1 MTLRPQTRLTL
12 KIVVV
17 GHVDHGK
24 STVVGR
30 LIFETD
36 SLPEGKFESIQAMSA
51 RRGMPFEWAFL
62 LDALQAERDQGVTI
76 DTTQIRFR
84 TPTREFV
91 LIDAPGHKEFL
102 KNMVTGAAN
111 AEAALIVVDA
121 AAGVEEQTRR
131 HAYLLHLLGL
141 RRVVGVVN
149 KMDLVGR
156 SAERF
161 EAVRCELVSHLTAL
175 GLDSSEITVVPVSA
189 RDGDNIAVPSG
200 NMRWYHGPTLL
211 ATLDALPLPIV
222 SADLPL
228 RFAIQDV
235 YKFDE
240 RRIIAGRLE
249 SGRLRV
255 GDTLL
260 FSPTD
265 KTAGVASI
273 EAWNAAQPV
282 KSAGAVE
289 SIGVTL
295 DEGIFVERGEVA
307 SHQTLPPML
316 TNVFRARLFWLGR
329 KLVRPG
335 NSYVLKLL
343 TSRVEA
349 RIEKIERVIDTGDL
363 SARTADAVERNE
375 IAEVIMRTRGT
386 ISVDPFAT
394 NPRTGRFV
402 LVEDFKIVGGGIIDM
417 QGFRDLREP
426 VATKSTNITRT
437 EPRVSLAERWR
448 ANGHRSGILWLTG
461 LSGSGK
467 TTLAQELERYLFRKG
482 FHTIVLDGD
491 NLRYGLNS
499 DLGFSATD
507 RSENIRRAGEVGAL
521 FARAGILVIMAFISP
536 YRMDR
541 DCIREGHPDLFH
553 EVYLAATVEQ
563 CEQRDPKGLYAKARA
578 GEIKNFT
585 GISAPYEPP
594 LAADLI
600 IDTGRETVEQSL
612 AILIDYVDRH
622 FGPGRDDE
630 AS

>member
-1 MTLRPQTRLTL
+1 MTHSAQPRSTL

-30 LIFETD
+30 LIFETG
-36 SLPEGKFESIQAMSA
+36 SLPEGKFENIQAMSA

-84 TPTREFV
+84 TPAREFV
-91 LIDAPGHKEFL
+91 LIDAPGHREFL
-102 KNMVTGAAN
+102 KNMVTGAAS
-111 AEAALIVVDA
+111 ADAALIVVDA
-121 AAGVEEQTRR
+121 ATGVEEQTRR

-141 RRVVGVVN
+141 RPIVGIVS
-149 KMDLVGR
+149 KMDLVGH

-161 EAVRCELVSHLTAL
+161 EAARADLMAHLTAL
-175 GLDSSEITVVPVSA
+175 GLDPAEIAVVPVSA
-189 RDGDNIAVPSG
+189 RDGVNIAAPSG
-200 NMRWYHGPTLL
+200 AMPWYHGPTLL
-211 ATLDALPLPIV
+211 AALDALPLPMV

-228 RFAIQDV
+228 RLAIQDV

-240 RRIIAGRLE
+240 RRIIAGRIE

-265 KTAGVASI
+265 KTARVASI
-273 EAWNAAQPV
+273 EAWNAAEPV
-282 KSAGAVE
+282 KSAGAGE

-295 DEGIFVERGEVA
+295 DQQIFVERGEVA

-316 TNVFRARLFWLGR
+316 VNVFRARLFWLGR
-329 KLVRPG
+329 KPLRAG

-343 TSRVEA
+343 TSRIEA

-363 SARTADAVERNE
+363 SGRTVDAVERNE
-375 IAEVIMRTRGT
+375 IAEVIIRTRGI

-402 LVEDFKIVGGGIIDM
+402 LVEDFKIVGGGVIDL
-417 QGFRDLREP
+417 QGVRDLREP
-426 VATKSTNITRT
+426 AATKSTNITRT

-467 TTLAQELERYLFRKG
+467 TTLAQELERHLFRKG
-482 FHTIVLDGD
+482 LHTTVLDGD

-499 DLGFSATD
+499 DLGFSGSD
-507 RSENIRRAGEVGAL
+507 RAENIRRAGEVAAL
-521 FARAGILVIMAFISP
+521 FARAGVLVITAFISP
-536 YRMDR
+536 YRADR
-541 DCIREGHPDLFH
+541 DRIRQGHPDLFH
-553 EVYLAATVEQ
+553 EIYLGATVSQ

-585 GISAPYEPP
+585 GVSAPYEPP
-594 LAADLI
+594 LAADLVI
-600 IDTGRETVEQSL
+600 ETGRETVQQSL
-612 AILIDYVDRH
+612 ATLIDYVDRH
-622 FGPGRDDE
+622 FGPERDD
-630 AS
+630 AR